1 MELEYYCLPSRNVA
15 PAALVPEK
23 RLIAPTAR
31 IFSSN
36 GAALASYIVH
46 VDGAHSRWPLS

>member
-15 PAALVPEK
+15 PATLLPNK
-23 RLIAPTAR
+23 RLTAPIAR

-36 GAALASYIVH
+36 GATLASYIVH
-46 VDGAHSRWPLS
+46 GGGADSR